1 VSVLQRIKDDEG
13 NYVRDGNEQDGV
25 GKKECWVQKWKG
37 STEREKTSSDIVD
50 EVFSVVSSLCI
61 YRTPPNSIETIRTP
75 IHSLPIIAYF
85 EESPLSGAVGEKK
98 WKTLLDGEW
107 KNKDLRFSE

>member
-1 VSVLQRIKDDEG
+1 MEVRKRKTVSVLQRIKDDEG

-85 EESPLSGAVGEKK
+85 KE
-98 WKTLLDGEW
+98 
-107 KNKDLRFSE
+107 